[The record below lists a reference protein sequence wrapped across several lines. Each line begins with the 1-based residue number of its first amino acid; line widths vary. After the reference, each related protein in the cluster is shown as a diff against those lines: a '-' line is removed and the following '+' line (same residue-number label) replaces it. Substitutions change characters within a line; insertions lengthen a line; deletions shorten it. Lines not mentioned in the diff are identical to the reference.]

1 MARAGYADVVTDS
14 FGNRLAGASVEV
26 RQPGTSAPV
35 AGPLYA
41 GPTGMATLSNPFR
54 TNSLGAF
61 VFYRA
66 APETVDLY
74 VTAPGYTALTVS
86 GVALTPDAPVLDG
99 AQLVAG
105 SVTDGQ
111 IAAANKDG
119 AAGVPSLRT
128 LGSGA
133 QQAAAGNHG
142 HAHASLSGIGANDH
156 HAQVHALGG
165 ADHSG
170 GLALGQYAVVPQ
182 ARVLHSGSQIVPH
195 GSPTALV
202 FDSEAFDSDNLH
214 DEGTPTRLVCRTAG
228 LYWVWGHVGFAP
240 NGAGSREVRIV
251 HNTAGILGR
260 EIRPNNGGG
269 YYTLL
274 GVGTAYR
281 LSVGQYVE
289 LYAYQDSGGALAV
302 DALPP
307 YAPVFGM
314 VWLSP

>member
-41 GPTGMATLSNPFR
+41 GPTGAATLSNPFR

-86 GVALTPDAPVLDG
+86 GVDLAPDATVLDG
-99 AQLVAG
+99 DQLVAG
-105 SVTDGQ
+105 SVTDVQ
-111 IAAANKDG
+111 VAAANKDG

-182 ARVLHSGSQIVPH
+182 ALVYHATPQSVPH
-195 GSPTALV
+195 NSATYLTFTGERYDTDNSHAAANPTVL
-202 FDSEAFDSDNLH
+202 
-214 DEGTPTRLVCRTAG
+214 TCRTAG
-228 LYWVWGHVGFAP
+228 LYLVWANVGFAANAAGVRMIDLML
-240 NGAGSREVRIV
+240 NGTYQIGQVLAPAAAGLETVLYVATVWRLEV
-251 HNTAGILGR
+251 ND
-260 EIRPNNGGG
+260 
-269 YYTLL
+269 
-274 GVGTAYR
+274 
-281 LSVGQYVE
+281 SVQVR
-289 LYAYQDSGGALAV
+289 AFQTSGGSLDVAPLGLFAPTFGLA
-302 DALPP
+302 
-307 YAPVFGM
+307 
-314 VWLSP
+314 WLSP